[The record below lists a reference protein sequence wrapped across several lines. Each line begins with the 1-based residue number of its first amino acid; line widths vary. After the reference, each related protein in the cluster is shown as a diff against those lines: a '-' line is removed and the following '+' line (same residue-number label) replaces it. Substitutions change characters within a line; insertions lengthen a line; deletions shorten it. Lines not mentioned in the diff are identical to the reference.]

1 MALNSTSTIKILDL
15 LCEGPI
21 EGIVGKEK
29 GVFIDETPIK
39 TGNSRNFPNGDIS
52 YDFRPGGRT
61 QGRLG
66 QASGFSSTITDV
78 NAEIGS
84 NYSEVLNT
92 DNEVKKRN
100 YGQGQLIRQITDE
113 EADFAQLLFTIPRL
127 FSTAAEGLA
136 KGQLFN
142 GSIRVSI
149 FIQDVGKRSNYRRVF
164 RRTITGISTNNYQ
177 IQTPRLELKGRGPWN
192 IKVVKENLRE
202 DSFEV
207 SFNDF
212 IDVDKKISL
221 QSGRGNQIL
230 WTTLTEGQYVKTQ
243 YPYCAVAGVNI
254 STEQFGSLPTRAYLV
269 KGRRVLIP
277 SNARVRGDGSL
288 AFNGSFDGSSKT
300 AWTTCPVC
308 CWRDMVSNARY
319 GAGDFVASSNLSWTD
334 LYPLIRYANQQVST
348 PKGDEPRFACNTV
361 IGSRAEAFNV
371 LQDLASVFRGM
382 MYWQANTIQL
392 SADHG
397 NRDGS
402 DVSPVHLYN
411 NSNVINGAFNYSG
424 TSLKTRSTSIKV
436 RYNDPDNFYKSNY
449 VCVED
454 ADLISKYG
462 YQTKEI
468 IAFGST
474 SEYQA
479 QRLGRW
485 MLASEELDGE
495 TVTFATG
502 LSGAVVI
509 PGQVF
514 AVADEMRQGAR
525 IAGRVSS
532 ATTTAIVADQGI
544 VLPAGSNH
552 KLTCILRDGTLETR
566 TISSTPGSTINTSSA
581 FSSAPLAQSVWSIS
595 SNTVLEQKFRC
606 LSVADNGDGQYAV
619 VGVEHND
626 SIYATADTAKNLRFD
641 DVTLFNNR
649 AAKPSN
655 LKISSTEI
663 TVGKNILNRVN
674 INWTRR
680 TNGSTLSYEIKYK
693 IGKGNYKN
701 RRSIDSDYEI
711 DNIKPG
717 KTITVHVRA
726 VGAGIEAKKSA
737 WITSTFTV
745 PFPIVEIPVPPL
757 IPGDPPPPPV
767 IIIPPPPDP
776 INVTVQATDGGEAII
791 RWGVPQEG
799 QNWDT
804 VAIIRHSSKT
814 DGTGA
819 WPNSTLL
826 RKVKAM
832 TNSVVVPLIE
842 GEYLVKFEKDTGQR
856 SVNARSAV
864 IDLPNP
870 IPRLPISVR
879 REDQDTPPFQGDK
892 DGVFYSDEYDGLVLD
907 GDLTLD
913 TVVDFDL
920 LDSFDFVGTRL
931 TIGNYYFRD
940 VLDVGG
946 KFNVLFERTL
956 TSRGLYPSDS
966 VDGREETLDRWS
978 DFDGTIA
985 DDTSANLYF
994 RISNQATTDEELLLE
1009 DGDFFLLEDGTDKI
1023 QMESDLDFGPWIPME
1038 SGRFT
1043 GRQFQFRAELEAFH
1057 PDQTPIVDELGFTM
1071 QLELRTESSDTIASG
1086 AGAKVVTFVNAFYQT
1101 PSIGVSA
1108 SNLASGDYYEV
1119 TSATRTGFTVTFK
1132 NSSNADIDRNFQYQA
1147 VGYGT
1152 EQP

>member
-39 TGNSRNFPNGDIS
+39 TGNSRNFPAGDIS

-66 QASGFSSTITDV
+66 QASGFTSTITDV
-78 NAEIGS
+78 NTEIGS
-84 NYSEVLNT
+84 NYSEVLDGN
-92 DNEVKKRN
+92 NEVKKRN

-113 EADFAQLLFTIPRL
+113 EADFAQLLLTIPRL

-142 GSIRVSI
+142 GSIKVSV
-149 FIQDVGKRSNYRRVF
+149 FIQDAGKRTNYRRVF

-177 IQTPRLELKGRGPWN
+177 FQTPRLELKGRGPWN
-192 IKVVKENLRE
+192 IKVVKENLKE

-212 IDVDKKISL
+212 TEVDKKTSL
-221 QSGRGNQIL
+221 QNGRGNQIL

-254 STEQFGSLPTRAYLV
+254 STEQFGSLPTRAYLI
-269 KGRRVLIP
+269 KGRPVRIP
-277 SNARVRGDGSL
+277 GNARVRGNGSL
-288 AFNGSFDGSSKT
+288 EFIGSFDGSTKVR
-300 AWTTCPVC
+300 WTTCPVC
-308 CWRDMVSNARY
+308 CWRDMVTNSRY
-319 GAGDFVASSNLSWTD
+319 GAGDFIASSNLSWTD
-334 LYPLIRYANQQVST
+334 LYPLIRYANQEVST
-348 PKGDEPRFACNTV
+348 PRGNEARFACNTV

-382 MYWQANTIQL
+382 MYWQANTIQV

-397 NRDGS
+397 NRNGS
-402 DVSPVHLYN
+402 DVNPVHLYN
-411 NSNVINGAFNYSG
+411 NSNVIDGAFNYSG

-449 VCVED
+449 VVVED
-454 ADLISKYG
+454 ANLISKYG

-485 MLASEELDGE
+485 MLASEELDGQ
-495 TVTFATG
+495 TVQFVTG

-532 ATTTAIVADQGI
+532 ATTSTIVTDQTI
-544 VLPAGSNH
+544 SLPAGSSH
-552 KLTCILRDGTLETR
+552 KLTCILADGTLETK
-566 TISSTPGSTINTSSA
+566 TISSVSGATINTSA

-595 SNTVLEQKFRC
+595 STAVVEQKFRC
-606 LSVADNGDGQYAV
+606 LSVSDNGDGQYAV

-626 SIYATADTAKNLRFD
+626 SIYKTADTGKNLRFD
-641 DVTLFNNR
+641 DVTLFNDK
-649 AAKPSN
+649 AAKPTN
-655 LKISSTEI
+655 LQISSTE
-663 TVGKNILNRVN
+663 VRVN
-674 INWTRR
+674 QNTVNRAIVTWTRG
-680 TNGSTLSYEIKYK
+680 TNGSTISYDVRFKV
-693 IGKGNYKN
+693 GKGNYKL
-701 RRSIDSDYEI
+701 RETIDSNIEI
-711 DNIKPG
+711 DNLDPG
-717 KTITVHVRA
+717 RTLTVQVRG

-737 WITSTFTV
+737 WVTSVFTV
-745 PFPIVEIPVPPL
+745 PNPIAEPDEPDAVL
-757 IPGDPPPPPV
+757 L
-767 IIIPPPPDP
+767 PPDP
-776 INVTVQATDGGEAII
+776 INVTAQTTGEDGAII
-791 RWGVPQEG
+791 RWAIPTTG
-799 QNWDT
+799 QN
-804 VAIIRHSSKT
+804 VNNFKAIIRHSSKT
-814 DGTGA
+814 DGTGT

-826 RKVKAM
+826 REVKAV
-832 TNSVVVPLIE
+832 TNSVVLPLIE
-842 GEYLVKFEKDTGQR
+842 GEYLVKFENENGQR
-856 SVNARSAV
+856 SANARSAV

-870 IPRLPISVR
+870 IPRLNISVR
-879 REDQDTPPFQGDK
+879 REDQDVPPFQGDK
-892 DGVFYSDEYDGLVLD
+892 DGVFYSEEYDGLVLD
-907 GDLTLD
+907 GDSTLD
-913 TVVDFDL
+913 GVVDFDAL
-920 LDSFDFVGTRL
+920 TSFDFVGTRL
-931 TIGNYYFRD
+931 NAGRYYFRD

-956 TSRGLYPSDS
+956 TSRGLYPADAI
-966 VDGREETLDRWS
+966 DDREETLDRWS
-978 DFDGTIA
+978 DFDGTLA
-985 DDTSANLYF
+985 DDTSADLYF
-994 RISNQATTDEELLLE
+994 RISNQVTTDEELLLE

-1043 GRQFQFRAELEAFH
+1043 GRQFQFKTELEAFST
-1057 PDQTPIVDELGFTM
+1057 DQTPVVDELGFTM
-1071 QLELRTESSDTIASG
+1071 QLESRTESSDTIASG

-1132 NSSNADIDRNFQYQA
+1132 NSSDAAIDRNFQYQA